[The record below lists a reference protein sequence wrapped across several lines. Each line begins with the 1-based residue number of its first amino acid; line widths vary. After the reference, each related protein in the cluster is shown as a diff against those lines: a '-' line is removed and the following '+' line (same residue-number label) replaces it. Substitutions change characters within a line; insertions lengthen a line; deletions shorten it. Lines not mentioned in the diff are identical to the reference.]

1 MCWRSVAEVICDLVL
16 IEVEGKCQFL
26 VGINTEKA
34 QSILIKMI
42 FLPFI
47 LLILLFF
54 ESTNFFFL
62 ALSILDIS
70 QF

>member
-1 MCWRSVAEVICDLVL
+1 MAEVICDLVL
-16 IEVEGKCQFL
+16 IEVEGKRQFL
-26 VGINTEKA
+26 VGTNTEMA

-54 ESTNFFFL
+54 ESTNFFF
-62 ALSILDIS
+62 
-70 QF
+70 FGFEYFRY

>member
-1 MCWRSVAEVICDLVL
+1 MAEVICDLVL

-26 VGINTEKA
+26 VGTNTEMA
-34 QSILIKMI
+34 LSILTKMI

>member
-1 MCWRSVAEVICDLVL
+1 MAEVVCDLVL

-26 VGINTEKA
+26 VGTNTEMA

-42 FLPFI
+42 FVPFI

-54 ESTNFFFL
+54 ESSIFFFFL

>member
-1 MCWRSVAEVICDLVL
+1 MAEVVCDLVL

-26 VGINTEKA
+26 VGTNTEMA

-54 ESTNFFFL
+54 ETSIFFFL